1 MTAALDDRL
10 GSLLGET
17 ERALRTWL
25 PEQRWFG
32 ARGRRVGRVRLRVL
46 TRFADQLAWGGPA
59 GLLTVAEVDV
69 GGEVVR
75 YGLPLGVRAPGT
87 PLPGVVPITSTG
99 ELAVYDAT
107 ADDRLAGELLALIDT
122 GAVRDG
128 VRFVPKRRAG
138 LALVLRHG
146 LAGRLAGAEQSNT
159 SVVLGERYILKLF
172 RRIPDGV
179 NPDLDLHHAL
189 DAADTPHIAPLLG
202 SIEGELD
209 GVPVTLAM
217 LQSYCADATDGWDLA
232 TADVAALPGSGR
244 ARRDFA
250 AEAAVLGRAVAS
262 VHTALADRLGTV
274 PLTGTRLTAISGSM
288 LARLTDAAREVPELA
303 GCEDRLRAAFAAVAD
318 LPPGGLAQR
327 VHGDLHLGQVLRT
340 PTRWLLIDFEGEPS
354 AALPERLA
362 RQSPLRDV
370 AGMLRSID
378 YAAHHRRTGPGP
390 DPGVAAEWAARTR
403 DAFCTGYGRQAGA
416 DPRAQAVL
424 LQAYELDKTVYE
436 ARYEARHRPDWL
448 PIPLRALRQLLGGT
462 R

>member
-17 ERALRTWL
+17 ERALRSWL

-32 ARGRRVGRVRLRVL
+32 ARGHRIGRVRLRVL

-69 GGEVVR
+69 GGRLVR
-75 YGLPLGVRAPGT
+75 YGLPLGLRAPTT
-87 PLPGVVPITSTG
+87 PLPGVVPITGTG

-107 ADDRLAGELLALIDT
+107 ADDQLAAELLALIGT
-122 GAVRDG
+122 GAVRDR

-138 LALVLRHG
+138 LALVPRHG
-146 LAGRLAGAEQSNT
+146 LAGRPVGAEQSNT

-179 NPDLDLHHAL
+179 NPDLELHRAL
-189 DAADTPHIAPLLG
+189 DAADSPHIAPLLG

-217 LQSYCADATDGWDLA
+217 LQSYCADATDGWRRA
-232 TADVAALPGSGR
+232 TADVAGTPGSGR
-244 ARRDFA
+244 ARGDFA

-274 PLTGTRLTAISGSM
+274 PLTAARLSALSESM
-288 LARLTDAAREVPELA
+288 LARLADAAGEVPELTASA
-303 GCEDRLRAAFAAVAD
+303 GAVRAAFAAVAD
-318 LPPGGLAQR
+318 LPPGGFAQR

-340 PTRWLLIDFEGEPS
+340 PTRWLLIDFEGEP
-354 AALPERLA
+354 AAARPERLA
-362 RQSPLRDV
+362 PQSPLRDV

-378 YAAHHRRTGPGP
+378 YAAHHRLT
-390 DPGVAAEWAARTR
+390 DPAADPAAAAEWAARTR

-424 LQAYELDKTVYE
+424 LRACELDKAVYE
-436 ARYEARHRPDWL
+436 ARYEVRHRPSWL
-448 PIPLRALRQLLGGT
+448 PIPLHALRRLTGST